1 MANFNIPTDFPFS
14 IRDVRSEFDRLLDR
28 VWHAGLTTAPLDGQ
42 DWAPVID
49 VVDEGKTYL
58 VRAEV
63 PGLAA
68 EDVEVSILDNVL
80 SIKGYKPGPV
90 QTGEGKRPLRNE
102 CRHGGFLRRYEFPSP
117 VQEEGVAATCKRGI
131 LEVVIPKKSEAAG
144 RTVRVSSA
152 D

>member
-14 IRDVRSEFDRLLDR
+14 IRDVRNEFDRLLDR

-49 VVDEGKTYL
+49 VVDEGKSYL

-68 EDVEVSILDNVL
+68 EDVSVSILDNVL
-80 SIKGYKPGPV
+80 SIKGFKPGPV
-90 QTGEGKRPLRNE
+90 PNGEGRRSLRSE

-117 VQEEGVAATCKRGI
+117 VQEEGVAATCRRGI
-131 LEVVIPKKSEAAG
+131 LEVTVPKKTVAEG
-144 RTVRVSSA
+144 RTIRVNSA